1 MKVEKTSHYFKN
13 WNVTLGIS
21 GEVQKKKKI
30 MTILKDLEITMFK
43 TLPHHRCIMAVTTG
57 TNRDS
62 DSIEVILLQNL

>member
-13 WNVTLGIS
+13 WNVTLGIR
-21 GEVQKKKKI
+21 GEVQKKEI
-30 MTILKDLEITMFK
+30 MTILKDLENTMYK